1 MVCWL
6 ARHRVVVKRAA
17 ALHQPGWLWGWLGV
31 PWEPHRPIQLERGLW
46 AHPTDPLG
54 WWKPPQGVPG
64 TCGGQRGGAPAL
76 AAEAPEHPDA
86 HGPPYMNV
94 FLIPNDHTEW
104 Q

>member
-17 ALHQPGWLWGWLGV
+17 APHQPGWLWGWLGV

-54 WWKPPQGVPG
+54 WWKPP
-64 TCGGQRGGAPAL
+64 GGCPLRVGADVVTRLLPL
-76 AAEAPEHPDA
+76 PKHPNSPTRA
-86 HGPPYMNV
+86 N
-94 FLIPNDHTEW
+94 LRA
-104 Q
+104 